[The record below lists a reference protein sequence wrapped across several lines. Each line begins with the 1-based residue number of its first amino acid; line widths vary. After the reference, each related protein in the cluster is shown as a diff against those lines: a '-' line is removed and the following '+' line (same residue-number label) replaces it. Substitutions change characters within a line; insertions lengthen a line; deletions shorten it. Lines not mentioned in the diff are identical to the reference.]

1 MSHDNRTST
10 HRASSPSPTNPLP
23 VRQARDDGL
32 SVSAIGLGCMGMSE
46 FYGPSDDGRS
56 RDLIH
61 YALDRGERF
70 FDTADIYGFGH
81 NEELVGSVLRDHP
94 LRADIVLATK
104 GGILRDRTDV
114 TRRGVDTSPEYLQGA
129 IQRSLDRLQTPIDLY
144 YLHRVEDDGAR
155 IDESMAALA
164 DEIRQGHI
172 GAVGLSEVSA
182 DTLER
187 ADAALRK
194 HTKGRHGLAAAQY
207 EYSLMTRNVESNG
220 VLDTCRRL
228 GILLVAYSPVCR
240 GLLAALDFDPA
251 RLTEGDFRRQMP
263 RFTPTHFSHNQ
274 QLAMALQQVAAD
286 EGVSPAQVAL
296 AWVLSRA
303 PNIVPIPGTRS
314 SARLDENLRALDVT
328 LSEEAQQ
335 RLAEVFKPHA
345 AAGLRYTAE
354 SMKAYGLQE

>member
-1 MSHDNRTST
+1 
-10 HRASSPSPTNPLP
+10 
-23 VRQARDDGL
+23 
-32 SVSAIGLGCMGMSE
+32 
-46 FYGPSDDGRS
+46 
-56 RDLIH
+56 
-61 YALDRGERF
+61 
-70 FDTADIYGFGH
+70 
-81 NEELVGSVLRDHP
+81 
-94 LRADIVLATK
+94 
-104 GGILRDRTDV
+104 
-114 TRRGVDTSPEYLQGA
+114 
-129 IQRSLDRLQTPIDLY
+129 
-144 YLHRVEDDGAR
+144 
-155 IDESMAALA
+155 
-164 DEIRQGHI
+164 
-172 GAVGLSEVSA
+172 
-182 DTLER
+182 
-187 ADAALRK
+187 
-194 HTKGRHGLAAAQY
+194 
-207 EYSLMTRNVESNG
+207 MTRNVESNS
-220 VLDTCRRL
+220 VLDTCRHL

-274 QLAMALQQVAAD
+274 QLAMALQQVATD
-286 EGVSPAQVAL
+286 EGISPAQVAL